1 MTRRTTARP
10 QESHAVVGR
19 QLTCHV
25 DLRLSGRHAN
35 EVPLYGVLH
44 VVRHNVQAVF
54 VARIRALG
62 QLLRSHIGP
71 ARVVRLLS
79 REDPEGQARG
89 VADEHHLVREVHC
102 QTPVKEKGVG
112 YSER

>member
-35 EVPLYGVLH
+35 EVALYGVLH
-44 VVRHNVQAVF
+44 VVRHNVEAVF
-54 VARIRALG
+54 AARIRALG
-62 QLLRSHIGP
+62 QHLRSLAT
-71 ARVVRLLS
+71 ARVVLLFS
-79 REDPEGQARG
+79 WEDPEGQARV

-102 QTPVKEKGVG
+102 QIPVEEKGVG
-112 YSER
+112 YSVR